1 MFRIKSTLSLLVV
14 MSAIV
19 GLVFVIGCGSSE
31 EKLKMSD
38 LLQEFSKTVDEF
50 TDALNK
56 SDTAKKAEIE
66 EKLKSFEHR
75 WADMKMKMADQI
87 TPQALDELDHD
98 FKKISEKYKSLA
110 GKS

>member
-1 MFRIKSTLSLLVV
+1 MVRIKSTLSMLVV
-14 MSAIV
+14 MSAVV

-31 EKLKMSD
+31 EKHKMSD
-38 LLQEFSKTVDEF
+38 LLQEFSKTIDEY
-50 TDALNK
+50 TDAVNK
-56 SDTAKKAEIE
+56 ADTAKKAEIE

-87 TPQALDELDHD
+87 TPQALDELDRD
-98 FKKISEKYKSLA
+98 FKKISEKYKSLS